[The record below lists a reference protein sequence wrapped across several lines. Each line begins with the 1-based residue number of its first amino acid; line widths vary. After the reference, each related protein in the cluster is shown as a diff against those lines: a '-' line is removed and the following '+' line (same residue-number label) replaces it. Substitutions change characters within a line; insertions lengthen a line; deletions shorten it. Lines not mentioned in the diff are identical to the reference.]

1 MRIWLALPLAAMATA
16 CIPPSPDYPSSSSP
30 KLETDMD
37 LLFDERPVWEQA
49 PVTDD
54 GALGG
59 DGVHIVKAGDTG
71 IGIARA
77 YGVPWSVIID
87 ANGLSEPYI
96 LRIGQKLIV
105 SPPAS
110 ASNDAPTMEA
120 RASAFKLDIDDILTG
135 GEPAQAGRPVPAG
148 VAVGEPNR
156 FTGGFVWPT
165 QGNLVTRFGPA
176 DEGVINQGIEIA
188 TGPAAPIRA
197 SSDGVVAFVGNN
209 VGGLGGTILIRHG
222 NGWITAYGRA
232 ARTTVTRG
240 QSVKRGEII
249 GATGSGTAPKL
260 YFEMRKGRVPT
271 DPLKQLPPV

>member
-1 MRIWLALPLAAMATA
+1 
-16 CIPPSPDYPSSSSP
+16 
-30 KLETDMD
+30 MD

-59 DGVHIVKAGDTG
+59 NGVHIVKAGDTG

-77 YGVPWSVIID
+77 YGVPWSVIIE

-105 SPPAS
+105 SQPAS

-135 GEPAQAGRPVPAG
+135 GEPAQAENVAIGTPALPEGRPLPTG
-148 VAVGEPNR
+148 VAVGEPSR
-156 FTGGFVWPT
+156 FAGGFVWPT

-176 DEGVINQGIEIA
+176 DEGVVNQGIEIA
-188 TGPAAPIRA
+188 TGPAAPVRA

-249 GATGSGTAPKL
+249 GATGSGAAPKL
-260 YFEMRKGRVPT
+260 YFEMRKGRVPV
-271 DPLKQLPPV
+271 DPLRQLPPA